1 LIVGGCAP
9 GILDSPLGLILL
21 TVLSAEQLMAHD
33 ETPPAITPE
42 LVAEFEEAVRQAMSS
57 RRDPE
62 AMRRAAER
70 MDRMREETYRKH
82 GLLNIG
88 VPAIRE
94 LRGELPE

>member
-1 LIVGGCAP
+1 MKYKLWHIMLA
-9 GILDSPLGLILL
+9 PLGIPLEDQP
-21 TVLSAEQLMAHD
+21 VAHD
-33 ETPPAITPE
+33 EKPSAITPE
-42 LVAEFEEAVRQAMSS
+42 LEAEFEEAVRQAVSGK
-57 RRDPE
+57 RDPE

>member
-1 LIVGGCAP
+1 MEVPMIHHENK
-9 GILDSPLGLILL
+9 S
-21 TVLSAEQLMAHD
+21 
-33 ETPPAITPE
+33 AITPE
-42 LVAEFEEAVRQAMSS
+42 LEAEFQAAVRQAMSS

-70 MDRMREETYRKH
+70 MDRMREETYRPH
-82 GLLNIG
+82 GLLDIG